1 VERKARHLVTPR
13 DGSEWSGGW
22 TAVDP
27 PEIGFAWAPNLAGP
41 FVERDGLLSRELGLA
56 ETSGGA
62 IGVRRIKVGDPEE
75 AARWRALDVD
85 FDFLFVLRG
94 AVTVRDEAGGEVRLG
109 TFDTALHPRLFRYRL
124 TEFSEDFEALQVT
137 APARPAEDGAGPEA
151 SSGPLVGAPR
161 GPLYT
166 RERGAAYRPGEPP
179 RDFFVYR
186 DLETREATDGRLQIQ
201 VLRASETG
209 PGTGWH
215 YHTMA
220 QWFMVIGGSAVI
232 RVEDQPRQE
241 LGWGD
246 SMCIGR
252 GPRMRHEFADY
263 SADYLAL
270 EVCVPAAYSTVVVDE
285 PAGAA
290 PREREDLAR

>member
-1 VERKARHLVTPR
+1 VTRR

-41 FVERDGLLSRELGLA
+41 YVERDGLLSRELGLA

-62 IGVRRIKVGDPEE
+62 LGVRRIKVGDLEE
-75 AARWRALDVD
+75 AARWRVLDVD

-94 AVTVRDEAGGEVRLG
+94 AVTVSDAAGGEVRLG
-109 TFDTALHPRLFRYRL
+109 TFDTALHPRRFRYRL
-124 TEFSEDFEALQVT
+124 GEFSEDFEAVQVT
-137 APARPAEDGAGPEA
+137 APARQAEGARDGADEA
-151 SSGPLVGAPR
+151 GRALVGAPR
-161 GPLYT
+161 GPIYT
-166 RERGAAYRPGEPP
+166 RESEAAYRPGDGS
-179 RDFFVYR
+179 RGGFLYR
-186 DLETREATDGRLQIQ
+186 DLGTSGPTEGRLHIH
-201 VLRASETG
+201 VVRADEAG
-209 PGTGWH
+209 PATGWH

-241 LGWGD
+241 LGFGD

-252 GPRMRHEFADY
+252 GPRMRHQFGDY

-270 EVCVPAAYSTVVVDE
+270 EVCVPAAYSTVAVDE

-290 PREREDLAR
+290 R